1 MPPSP
6 YSLGP
11 APAPTGAGQAS
22 LPSSLHCLSKDAFLH
37 FPKEQLNWNPF
48 PGAAS
53 RVTNPKRDIA
63 PTCHVFLI
71 YSASQGASV
80 MWTTDLMSF
89 SSCRHSAFLPRCNLP
104 GTPTSSLEAHGKLSV
119 VLEVR
124 APNSHPFW

>member
-22 LPSSLHCLSKDAFLH
+22 LPSPLHCLSKDAFLY
-37 FPKEQLNWNPF
+37 FPKEQLNWSPF
-48 PGAAS
+48 PGTAS
-53 RVTNPKRDIA
+53 RVTNPKHDTT
-63 PTCHVFLI
+63 PTCHIFLV

-80 MWTTDLMSF
+80 MWTTGLMSF
-89 SSCRHSAFLPRCNLP
+89 SSCSAFLPRCNLP
-104 GTPTSSLEAHGKLSV
+104 GTPSPSLEACAKLSV

-124 APNSHPFW
+124 APNSRPFW